1 MGWAIGAKFLG
12 KGALKSKSRKKLV
25 VLVTGSTR
33 HIGKAIA
40 IQFAESGALVVLNAR
55 RDSKESK
62 SLLAELRAKGL
73 EVDFFS
79 GDMTKER
86 DIKKVFSNLKRKHR
100 RLDVLINNVGGGP
113 KDPKDALNAAF
124 WSNSFQ
130 LNLFSAV
137 SCTSQA
143 LKMMENQKSGVV
155 IQIASVRGL
164 FHAGHPHMMAYSAAK
179 AALLHFTATLAK
191 VVPAYIHVAAIAPG
205 KVTEPAIQE
214 NLENTQGSI
223 SPEAVA
229 REVFRLAQSPEK
241 RGGISI
247 VDKGFHLL

>member
-1 MGWAIGAKFLG
+1 MG
-12 KGALKSKSRKKLV
+12 KGALKSKSKKKLV

-40 IQFAESGALVVLNAR
+40 EQFAEAGALVVLNAR
-55 RDSKESK
+55 QHSAESRA
-62 SLLAELRAKGL
+62 LLTKLRAKGL

-79 GDMTKER
+79 GDMTKEK
-86 DIKKVFSNLKRKHR
+86 DIRKVFGNIKRKHK
-100 RLDVLINNVGGGP
+100 RLDVLVNNVGGGP

-124 WSNSFQ
+124 WFKMFQ

-137 SCTSQA
+137 ACTTQA
-143 LKMMENQKSGVV
+143 LKIMEKQKSGVI

-191 VVPAYIHVAAIAPG
+191 VLPAYIHVAAIAPG
-205 KVTEPAIQE
+205 KVTEPAIRE
-214 NLENTQGSI
+214 NLENTQASV

-247 VDKGFHLL
+247 IDKGFHLL